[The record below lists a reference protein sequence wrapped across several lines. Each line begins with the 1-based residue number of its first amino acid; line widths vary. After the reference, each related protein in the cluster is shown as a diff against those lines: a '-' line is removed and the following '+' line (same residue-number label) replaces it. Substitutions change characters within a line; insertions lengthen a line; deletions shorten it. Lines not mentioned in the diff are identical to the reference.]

1 MPVTHSAVSTR
12 RGPRASALKRTGA
25 LGKTATLSNIGV
37 ALVAIGLLAAT
48 ACSANASTVPES
60 LAVQPA
66 PVGVPRSDQTNI
78 SPYPAIERLGR
89 WDGTTFVPVAAG
101 SVPAENT
108 IVMSHGWTPGYL
120 AIWQELQQ
128 SSDRLVTYWDPGMKS
143 ATDGDLLSA
152 GFAGLAAAVQ
162 GADPSATVIM
172 FSWADQSS
180 TALAPLDAYATER
193 ATEVNGH
200 RLATALDEALAPG
213 FADDGGLVHLIGHSF
228 GANVATTA
236 ALALTDS
243 PRQLTLFDSPEINLT
258 EFLGLANL
266 LRYKLTRLDIGRGPD
281 QTFVD
286 NYRSLL
292 GERYS
297 VFPGLGQVADIELL
311 PPPSDP
317 GDLKHEFPIG
327 WYATS
332 ASTPGSQVGY
342 AWSPLAGAD
351 VSTVGSLYTQSDASE
366 PLQLD
371 EVFSP
376 PPGAV
381 DDRIAL
387 AVTPL
392 VIPGGDN
399 DNLTITGNGPTTA
412 NTTFTT
418 DESSLWLTFDATVT
432 GQPGDT
438 LQLFI
443 DGRQRWVAAVAADGD
458 EPGDGDAVADGGG
471 GPGQFVI
478 LYDIE
483 PGQHVLSV
491 VVGGPQPDV
500 GANPITSATLGD
512 LAVVSASDLERNS
525 TPERTRDN
533 LLWILAIVVV
543 LVISLVAVIVV
554 ALVRWRR
561 RRRAR
566 RLQ

>member
-1 MPVTHSAVSTR
+1 MRLA
-12 RGPRASALKRTGA
+12 A
-25 LGKTATLSNIGV
+25 
-37 ALVAIGLLAAT
+37 ALVVAISLLGAVG
-48 ACSANASTVPES
+48 CSGPGASVPAS
-60 LAVQPA
+60 LAFQPA
-66 PVGVPRSDQTNI
+66 PEAVPTSPQTNI
-78 SPYPAIERLGR
+78 SAYPVLQRLGR
-89 WDGTTFVPVAAG
+89 WDGTTFVPVQPG
-101 SVPAENT
+101 SVPAGNT

-120 AIWQELQQ
+120 DIWEGLQAT
-128 SSDRLVTYWDPGMKS
+128 SDQLVTYWDPGMNNAS
-143 ATDGDLLSA
+143 TGEPLSS
-152 GFAGLAAAVQ
+152 GFATLAAALQ
-162 GADPSATVIM
+162 GADPDATVMM

-180 TALAPLDAYATER
+180 TALNPFVAYATER

-200 RLATALDEALAPG
+200 RLATALDQALAPG
-213 FADDGGLVHLIGHSF
+213 FGDDGGQVHLIGHSF

-243 PRQLTLFDSPEINLT
+243 PRQLTLFDSPEVNLT

-266 LRYKLTRLDIGRGPD
+266 LRYKLTRLDIGRGPG

-292 GERYS
+292 GERYA
-297 VFPGLGQVADIELL
+297 VFPGLGEVADIELL

-317 GDLKHEFPIG
+317 SELKHEFPIG

-351 VSTVGSLYTQSDASE
+351 VSTVGSLYTQNDATQ

-371 EVFSP
+371 EVAGP
-376 PPGAV
+376 PVGAV

-392 VIPGGDN
+392 VIPGGNNGD
-399 DNLTITGNGPTTA
+399 LTITGTGPTTV

-418 DESSLWLTFDATVT
+418 DESSLWLTFDATVS

-443 DGRQRWVAAVAADGD
+443 DGRQRWVAAVAADDDNG
-458 EPGDGDAVADGGG
+458 PGDGDAVADGGG
-471 GPGQFVI
+471 RPGQFVI
-478 LYDIE
+478 LYDVE

-491 VVGGPQPDV
+491 VVGGPQPNVD
-500 GANPITSATLGD
+500 ANPSTTATLGD
-512 LAVVSASDLERNS
+512 LAVVSASDLQRNS

-533 LLWILAIVVV
+533 LAWIVAMAVV
-543 LVISLVAVIVV
+543 LVISLVAVMVV
-554 ALVRWRR
+554 VLVRWRR
-561 RRRAR
+561 RRRNR